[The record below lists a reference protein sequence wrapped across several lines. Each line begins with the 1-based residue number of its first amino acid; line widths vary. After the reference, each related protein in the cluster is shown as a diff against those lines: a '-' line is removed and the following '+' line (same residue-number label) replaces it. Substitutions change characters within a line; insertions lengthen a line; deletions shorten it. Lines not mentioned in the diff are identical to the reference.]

1 MNEGMRKLRSKY
13 KKRLFKFKKKY
24 NKKKE
29 QRQKKEGKRVN
40 KFRYKFEEDPSS
52 VKNIKRHSTA
62 CTKSLKA

>member
-1 MNEGMRKLRSKY
+1 MRKLRSKY

-52 VKNIKRHSTA
+52 VKI
-62 CTKSLKA
+62 